1 MSEAA
6 PTDRDSIKRSPRIST
21 LPSARRLLLWAGIAA
36 LLAWVLVPIYFVAL
50 GAFGGRLGV
59 FRWPKSIWP
68 ANLAIEPMMQFL
80 AIDGVFN
87 ALLNSLIAAG
97 LTVLFSI
104 LLGAPA
110 GYALARYQFRGQNAY
125 RLLVLLTRAFPLAI
139 LALPLTVSFI
149 RLGLYDTPF
158 GVSLIHTVLALPFAA
173 LVTQS
178 LFMGIPREYEEAAW
192 VFGCSRIQAFT
203 RVVLPLALPG
213 IAATAIFAF
222 VISWNEVFAASILT
236 VRERTLTAYLLRILS
251 ESPLHYRFA
260 GGFILIIPSVLF
272 IFAVRRYLF
281 AVWGIASK

>member
-1 MSEAA
+1 MSMQAA
-6 PTDRDSIKRSPRIST
+6 EPTTTPKSRSMA
-21 LPSARRLLLWAGIAA
+21 LPSARRLLLWTGLAV

-59 FRWPKSIWP
+59 FRWPKTIWP
-68 ANLAIEPMMQFL
+68 TDLSLTAMTQFL
-80 AIDGVFN
+80 AIEGVFN
-87 ALLNSLIAAG
+87 ALVNSLIAAG
-97 LTVLFSI
+97 LTVVFSVV
-104 LLGAPA
+104 LGAPA
-110 GYALARYQFRGQNAY
+110 GYALARYSFPGQNAY

-192 VFGCSRIQAFT
+192 VFGCTRLQAFLK
-203 RVVLPLALPG
+203 VVLPPALPG
-213 IAATAIFAF
+213 LAATAIFAF

-236 VRERTLTAYLLRILS
+236 VRERTLTAYLLKVLS

>member
-1 MSEAA
+1 MTASV
-6 PTDRDSIKRSPRIST
+6 ST
-21 LPSARRLLLWAGIAA
+21 VRPSGRTQAVSLPSARRFLLWAGIAA

-68 ANLAIEPMMQFL
+68 TDLSIAAMMQFL
-80 AIDGVFN
+80 GIEGVFN
-87 ALLNSLIAAG
+87 ALLNSFIAAG
-97 LTVLFSI
+97 LTVLFSL

-110 GYALARYQFRGQNAY
+110 GYALARYSFRGQNAY

-149 RLGLYDTPF
+149 RIGLYDTPL

-192 VFGCSRIQAFT
+192 VFGCTRFQAFVK
-203 RVVLPLALPG
+203 VVLPLALPG
-213 IAATAIFAF
+213 LAAAAIFAF

-236 VRERTLTAYLLRILS
+236 VRERTLTAYLLKILS

-260 GGFILIIPSVLF
+260 GGFILIVPSVLF

>member
-1 MSEAA
+1 MTASAA
-6 PTDRDSIKRSPRIST
+6 EPKSNST
-21 LPSARRLLLWAGIAA
+21 SRGMALPSARRLLLWTGLAVLI
-36 LLAWVLVPIYFVAL
+36 AWVLVPIYLVAL

-68 ANLAIEPMMQFL
+68 SDLSFAAMSQFL
-80 AIDGVFN
+80 AIEGVFN
-87 ALLNSLIAAG
+87 ALVNSLIAAG
-97 LTVLFSI
+97 LTVVFSI
-104 LLGAPA
+104 ALGAPA
-110 GYALARYQFRGQNAY
+110 GYALARYSFRGQNAY

-192 VFGCSRIQAFT
+192 VFGCTRFQAFMK
-203 RVVLPLALPG
+203 VVLPLALPG
-213 IAATAIFAF
+213 LAATAIFAF

-236 VRERTLTAYLLRILS
+236 VRERTLTAYLLRILA

>member
-1 MSEAA
+1 MTTSAA
-6 PTDRDSIKRSPRIST
+6 ELKTASTSRSMA
-21 LPSARRLLLWAGIAA
+21 LPSARRLLLWTGLAVLI
-36 LLAWVLVPIYFVAL
+36 AWVLVPIYLVAL

-68 ANLAIEPMMQFL
+68 TDLSFAAMSQFL
-80 AIDGVFN
+80 AIEGVFN

-97 LTVLFSI
+97 LTVVFSI
-104 LLGAPA
+104 ALGAPA
-110 GYALARYQFRGQNAY
+110 GYALARYTFRGQNAY

-192 VFGCSRIQAFT
+192 VFGCTRFQAFIK
-203 RVVLPLALPG
+203 VILPLALPG
-213 IAATAIFAF
+213 LAATAIFAF

-236 VRERTLTAYLLRILS
+236 VRERTLTAYLLRILA